1 MMGLGQFLWR
11 AYELRK
17 TAHEL
22 SAGIVNL
29 GTSRMGTVTAGC
41 LEQDKVETVA
51 VWQLRG
57 MDQPQT
63 LVSDLCPSPG
73 SWHFYQTVRLLLYT
87 DALWCLIHV
96 SG

>member
-1 MMGLGQFLWR
+1 MEGVHDGVGAVSVEGLR
-11 AYELRK
+11 TERK

-51 VWQLRG
+51 VW
-57 MDQPQT
+57 
-63 LVSDLCPSPG
+63 
-73 SWHFYQTVRLLLYT
+73 
-87 DALWCLIHV
+87 
-96 SG
+96 